1 MRRLV
6 YIRRVL
12 IVLTVCMLSRLVGLR
27 IINVMLSKHSSES
40 SLGKSKATFYRF
52 QLESEATQ
60 PTGIPLL
67 QLRIV
72 KLVISTPFV
81 LVLDVRM
88 EQIHT
93 FENTLVHMF
102 WALFIWNMPWITVVD
117 LTYDKTVTQLMWKY
131 SARNWNG
138 KGLQKANHHEQLFR
152 RKLSSRLSSF
162 FTGFYRLV

>member
-1 MRRLV
+1 MRMV
-6 YIRRVL
+6 YIRRVFVVL
-12 IVLTVCMLSRLVGLR
+12 IVCMLSSLVGLR
-27 IINVMLSKHSSES
+27 IINVLFFKHCSES
-40 SLGKSKATFYRF
+40 SIGKSKATLYRF
-52 QLESEATQ
+52 QLEPEATQ

-102 WALFIWNMPWITVVD
+102 WALFIWNMP
-117 LTYDKTVTQLMWKY
+117 
-131 SARNWNG
+131 
-138 KGLQKANHHEQLFR
+138 
-152 RKLSSRLSSF
+152 
-162 FTGFYRLV
+162 